1 MEVFHKQPMSTT
13 PTLLPQVVSALVE
26 SNKPYMRNPVMTTQ
40 ASKNADMLPN
50 QKENRLL
57 CLKNDKQKVYISLQN
72 LKMNKVHDFQIQ
84 RNPKSV

>member
-1 MEVFHKQPMSTT
+1 
-13 PTLLPQVVSALVE
+13 
-26 SNKPYMRNPVMTTQ
+26 MRNPAMTTQ